1 MSKYN
6 ISGMNENTYQLLYGS
21 KKSEV
26 NISDKNVKMLM
37 TIDTFT
43 KIFHKKFL
51 DRMIELNKVK
61 KIDINL
67 DNIKYN
73 DDKNMYEYIEGDS
86 SVSFKIF
93 SDQILEAPKGTIK
106 ELESDKRKG
115 KCHQRTME
123 IALSFENSKILTGI
137 IHFGNHKALHSVLLT
152 SDGNIIDWT
161 GNMITDKDTFYKM
174 YDFILINEVDPLNLD
189 DDIKLLSQL
198 DIDSKVYLTFRDELM
213 RDIELNKDVFNSE
226 SNKKR

>member
-1 MSKYN
+1 MSKYD
-6 ISGMNENTYQLLYGS
+6 ISGMNKNTYQLLYGS
-21 KKSEV
+21 EKSEV
-26 NISDKNVKMLM
+26 NISDRNIKMLM

-86 SVSFKIF
+86 SISFKIF
-93 SDQILEAPKGTIK
+93 SDQILEAPKGIIK
-106 ELESDKRKG
+106 ELESDKRQG
-115 KCHQRTME
+115 KCHQRNME

-152 SDGNIIDWT
+152 SEGNIID
-161 GNMITDKDTFYKM
+161 
-174 YDFILINEVDPLNLD
+174 
-189 DDIKLLSQL
+189 
-198 DIDSKVYLTFRDELM
+198 
-213 RDIELNKDVFNSE
+213 
-226 SNKKR
+226 